1 MWKCGIRNEY
11 CRIERQLYNL
21 STPVET
27 SVKIDE
33 NLNFDEKFQERP
45 TLITSD
51 DDEHSIYNPGNF
63 VLIDIHILDLVT
75 LRRHVY
81 RSTDDLQSGSIYFVT
96 KNIYMRSLQIRL
108 C

>member
-11 CRIERQLYNL
+11 SRIERQLCNL

-27 SVKIDE
+27 SVKTDE

-51 DDEHSIYNPGNF
+51 DDEHSIDNPGNF
-63 VLIDIHILDLVT
+63 ALIDIDIFDLVT
-75 LRRHVY
+75 LSRRVY
-81 RSTDDLQSGSIYFVT
+81 RSTDDLQLG
-96 KNIYMRSLQIRL
+96 
-108 C
+108 